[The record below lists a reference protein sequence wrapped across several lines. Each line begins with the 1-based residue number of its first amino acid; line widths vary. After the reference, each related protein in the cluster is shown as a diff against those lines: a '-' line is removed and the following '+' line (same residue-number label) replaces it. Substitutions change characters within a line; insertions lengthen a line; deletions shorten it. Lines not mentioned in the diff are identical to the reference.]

1 MKHRHEDPP
10 SQENE
15 RGQET
20 QCKHQQRQEQGH
32 QQNLEKRIE
41 TSGIIPV
48 VQSHSADTPASK
60 SDTWKLAVSSLPPET
75 LLVWTAAPRI
85 RSQAT
90 AAAVQRRKDLSKPP
104 DELSE
109 QEIAHEEEAFRNIG
123 GASYCLLRIRGGT
136 ALDCCSN
143 ALRLPYRH
151 GLVSDGASMRQLLL
165 AEEERTA
172 FFCPRRLPLVLQ
184 RLSRSAMPLNTSW
197 QKHQQQQGH
206 VSIVSPS
213 GAIPNPSTCPASTA
227 ATDTAHIAAALRQAE
242 DASNSSLCFVLPLLW
257 AVASW
262 HSWLADPLPATAAAA
277 AAALGLDCTTGSR
290 AAALAAAEGLCASPA
305 ASASRTPSAVQH
317 NVHPAESS
325 ASLAAPATATACLPR
340 GVCPRL
346 AALRALAYWCCCCT
360 LAQQKATNELQRRR
374 QRQQSLFQ
382 PVHAGASGAGT
393 VFLGASSSSSTAL
406 LRQLQ
411 QECRDSFAQ
420 LLQQQ
425 QEAQKQ
431 LAERQ
436 GIEMESACAL
446 KEKQEQ
452 LLHAAAAV
460 SCSFDRGMSFQA
472 TELSRGTA
480 TTAATTATAAATVA
494 LEACEKDLEALVLQH
509 VSECDLLEK
518 HWKHEQKQL
527 VQQQLRMFK
536 DVATDLYLLQHGA
549 DAAASGAAC
558 QKLVLPP
565 LPSAGETD
573 KWAFSWSQ
581 QQQERE
587 EEQDNKMPVLSSSEP
602 TGDPAQH
609 FPRDGR
615 DSPRVKG
622 TVFAAYAP
630 DAVAAEGETASPRP
644 PAAAARTQAVELV
657 DPLPPAAAAA
667 SGSNKL
673 QPTSQQQQQQR
684 QQIGELA
691 GTPELTQNAGQQQ
704 QLRHHPRQVGSTQAA
719 ARQGPPF
726 DMPRLLQGMS
736 APGLSHQHAA
746 FAQKQQQLQQ
756 FGAVKEH
763 AQVRLIFGAQQRRA
777 VWLHICTG
785 LVADFFPPTASG
797 SEHLQV
803 EEGRGVLSAGEWL
816 SLTGRGESGGCCEGP
831 SEDWPGGSSSYCYVD
846 VRSMRGSSNPFS
858 FGGCGCLGRSEPV
871 QGKGRGVDVPCD
883 DLFAALQSGSQS
895 TLSGAVLPTGVYLQE
910 SCACIRSGNEAPDL
924 LLPSLEEQRR
934 LLQVAVHSV
943 RHQNTDTATSSLSN
957 NQRVVLKPG
966 EVFVSRHSA
975 GSRPQVCFHLAVA
988 FPGQR
993 HDGSQPCNAD
1003 TAAGDANTTVLG
1015 THSGSNNRGKG
1026 AELECLSAPVCE
1038 GLRQVLWLCEQHAVG
1053 AVLVPLLLL
1062 ETEGLASCL
1071 PFALL
1076 QRRML
1081 AVLRC
1086 LLTELKA
1093 VALSPG
1099 SSSCCSS
1106 EATAN
1111 RLKHLVL
1118 LLPPIQPHQQ
1128 QQEGTVQMDLLVQ
1141 AAVNFLRN
1149 SACCC

>member
-184 RLSRSAMPLNTSW
+184 RLSRSAMPLNTS
-197 QKHQQQQGH
+197 
-206 VSIVSPS
+206 
-213 GAIPNPSTCPASTA
+213 
-227 ATDTAHIAAALRQAE
+227 
-242 DASNSSLCFVLPLLW
+242 
-257 AVASW
+257 
-262 HSWLADPLPATAAAA
+262 
-277 AAALGLDCTTGSR
+277 SR

-382 PVHAGASGAGT
+382 P
-393 VFLGASSSSSTAL
+393 
-406 LRQLQ
+406 
-411 QECRDSFAQ
+411 
-420 LLQQQ
+420 
-425 QEAQKQ
+425 
-431 LAERQ
+431 
-436 GIEMESACAL
+436 
-446 KEKQEQ
+446 EKQEQ

-573 KWAFSWSQ
+573 
-581 QQQERE
+581 
-587 EEQDNKMPVLSSSEP
+587 NSEP

-657 DPLPPAAAAA
+657 DPLR
-667 SGSNKL
+667 GVSN
-673 QPTSQQQQQQR
+673 SA
-684 QQIGELA
+684 E
-691 GTPELTQNAGQQQ
+691 QN
-704 QLRHHPRQVGSTQAA
+704 
-719 ARQGPPF
+719 
-726 DMPRLLQGMS
+726 
-736 APGLSHQHAA
+736 
-746 FAQKQQQLQQ
+746 
-756 FGAVKEH
+756 
-763 AQVRLIFGAQQRRA
+763 
-777 VWLHICTG
+777 G